1 MRISTALSCYDAQ
14 PRLANSYPLSA
25 RGVPAV
31 EPLPQRY
38 PEQAARGSQLPIERI
53 VEGEVL
59 RQRPPDPAEHLH
71 AQRFFTLHV
80 CAPATPPGG
89 AGECEHS
96 AVAAYRQNSRDFEAA
111 PVGRCIDQ
119 FI

>member
-14 PRLANSYPLSA
+14 ARLANGYPLSA
-25 RGVPAV
+25 RGVSAV
-31 EPLPQRY
+31 EALPQRY
-38 PEQAARGSQLPIERI
+38 PQPAARGPQLPVERI

-59 RQRPPDPAEHLH
+59 RERPVDPAEHLR

-80 CAPATPPGG
+80 GAPATPHGG
-89 AGECEHS
+89 AGEREHS
-96 AVAAYRQNSRDFEAA
+96 AVAAYRQNSGDFEAA
-111 PVGRCIDQ
+111 SAGRYIDQ